1 MQFKGVYSGGSS
13 TTPWSTHMKFE
24 NEAHLI
30 YKSPIY
36 DPRQSMC
43 RYCLFGLVC
52 VFGLGFG
59 LTVTTVAEA
68 SSTSSWA
75 TTVGIYNPACTNGEL
90 RCWAEATNHVD
101 QLEQVVYQSLDA
113 SMVQKKHHI
122 CVSFPHLKDSYWA
135 GVAFGIISEAKRLN
149 QKITILEAGGYTN
162 LETQLNQVD
171 DCIANGAD
179 ALIIG
184 PISSH
189 GNAKQ
194 IDLIRAQGIPVIVII
209 TGINTVVDANSLQ
222 SFATMGFTT
231 CQWIA
236 LQHQQDQEKV
246 KIIWFPG
253 PPSAGWSISADQ
265 GCRQAL
271 LGTQVEILDT
281 KWGDTGKAIQLKLVE
296 AAMQTHVLADQPE
309 FDYIVGTATSIEG
322 AVGALRSRKL
332 DKEVK
337 LVAYYY
343 TPGMD
348 MFIRRGQVAMA
359 PSDQMIIQARVSV
372 DQAVRL
378 LEGLPMA
385 TGGRPEFGQ
394 TGRLTEHVQPP
405 IIIVTPENI
414 DNFESHTTLAPKY
427 WSPVFS
433 VD

>member
-1 MQFKGVYSGGSS
+1 
-13 TTPWSTHMKFE
+13 
-24 NEAHLI
+24 
-30 YKSPIY
+30 
-36 DPRQSMC
+36 MC

>member
-1 MQFKGVYSGGSS
+1 
-13 TTPWSTHMKFE
+13 MKFE
-24 NEAHLI
+24 SEVYQTYRASSLGAQL
-30 YKSPIY
+30 PIFKC
-36 DPRQSMC
+36 SI
-43 RYCLFGLVC
+43 LSLVC
-52 VFGLGFG
+52 IVGLGMVLS
-59 LTVTTVAEA
+59 LTPTTFVRANSEA
-68 SSTSSWA
+68 PWA
-75 TTVGIYNPACTNGEL
+75 TTLGVYNPACTNGEL
-90 RCWAEATNHVD
+90 SCWSEPSNQLD
-101 QLEQVVYQSLDA
+101 QLEQVRYQSLDA
-113 SMVQKKHHI
+113 DMVQNKHHI

-135 GVAFGIISEAKRLN
+135 GVAYGIISEGKRLN
-149 QKITILEAGGYTN
+149 QKITLLEAGGYTN

-184 PISSH
+184 PISSQ

-194 IDLIRAQGIPVIVII
+194 IDLIRARGIPVIVII

-231 CQWIA
+231 CDWIA
-236 LQHQQDQEKV
+236 KQHQKSEETV

-253 PPSAGWSISADQ
+253 PPSAGWSIAADQ

-271 LGTQVEILDT
+271 MGTQVAILDT

-296 AAMQTHVLADQPE
+296 AVIQTRVQADQPE
-309 FDYIVGTATSIEG
+309 FDYIVGTATTIEG

-332 DKEVK
+332 DKKVK

-359 PSDQMIIQARVSV
+359 PSDQMIIQARVSM
-372 DQAVRL
+372 DQAVRI

-414 DNFESHTTLAPKY
+414 NSFESYTTLAPKL